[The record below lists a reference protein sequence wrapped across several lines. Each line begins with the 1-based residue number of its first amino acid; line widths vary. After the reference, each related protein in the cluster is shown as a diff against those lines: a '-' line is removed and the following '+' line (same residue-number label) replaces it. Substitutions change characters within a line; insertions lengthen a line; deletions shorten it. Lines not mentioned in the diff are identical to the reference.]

1 MARCIAP
8 SLSPEDRHEL
18 ATMVPLAVRALS
30 SKQAPLRQMASRF
43 LAAMCVVEPLQSME
57 VVIRSVVPLLGDA
70 SQPQRRLGAT
80 EALYKIVLAM
90 DLQVCALLARLP
102 AALNRIRRRR
112 TCRGRRC
119 QSPINLARGLST
131 PYVNLACQ
139 LRCSSGRGLTC
150 RRRRCQAPWP
160 LTPTPPSPCWRPAPA
175 GGEEGRPPRQP
186 GAPHA

>member
-1 MARCIAP
+1 MPLLLHSIHVSVQGLGLGLGFGFRVQVTEDDTPQVARCIAP
-8 SLSPEDRHEL
+8 SLSPEDRREL

-90 DLQVCALLARLP
+90 DLQVCV
-102 AALNRIRRRR
+102 
-112 TCRGRRC
+112 
-119 QSPINLARGLST
+119 QSS
-131 PYVNLACQ
+131 LACPQ
-139 LRCSSGRGLTC
+139 PCTESGV
-150 RRRRCQAPWP
+150 A
-160 LTPTPPSPCWRPAPA
+160 
-175 GGEEGRPPRQP
+175 
-186 GAPHA
+186 